1 MIASFCIFIK
11 PIILL
16 QSCFCHMNI
25 TIKLCCPLLRV
36 RLKDALKLKITKNLF
51 SVDHKI
57 SFFSFFISFEIK
69 KKIHQLRLNTR
80 PYTFVIQESVA
91 YK

>member
-16 QSCFCHMNI
+16 QSCFCHTNI
-25 TIKLCCPLLRV
+25 KIKLCCPLLRV

-57 SFFSFFISFEIK
+57 SFFSFFISFKIK
-69 KKIHQLRLNTR
+69 KKNSQTEIK
-80 PYTFVIQESVA
+80 Y
-91 YK
+91 